1 MTDYVKR
8 EINNI
13 EAIASRC
20 TESQADGYSQIM
32 RICEALQEEIDEAYK
47 KPQFEGATSD
57 CAGWNLAYEVLP
69 KIDNEVEVL
78 RKDNSISKDELVR
91 DEDGDLTWK
100 ITKDLD
106 VKAWRYL

>member
-47 KPQFEGATSD
+47 KPKFEGATSD
-57 CAGWNLAYEVLP
+57 CAGWNLAYEVLQ
-69 KIDNEVEVL
+69 
-78 RKDNSISKDELVR
+78 NSIMKLKSF
-91 DEDGDLTWK
+91 
-100 ITKDLD
+100 TKTTASAKMNWCVMKMGILLG
-106 VKAWRYL
+106 R

>member
-1 MTDYVKR
+1 M
-8 EINNI
+8 
-13 EAIASRC
+13 
-20 TESQADGYSQIM
+20 
-32 RICEALQEEIDEAYK
+32 
-47 KPQFEGATSD
+47 
-57 CAGWNLAYEVLP
+57 AYEVLP

-78 RKDNSISKDELVR
+78 HKDNSISKDELVR

>member
-32 RICEALQEEIDEAYK
+32 R
-47 KPQFEGATSD
+47 
-57 CAGWNLAYEVLP
+57 
-69 KIDNEVEVL
+69 
-78 RKDNSISKDELVR
+78 
-91 DEDGDLTWK
+91 
-100 ITKDLD
+100 
-106 VKAWRYL
+106 

>member
-47 KPQFEGATSD
+47 KPQFEGATWHMR
-57 CAGWNLAYEVLP
+57 CYQ
-69 KIDNEVEVL
+69 K
-78 RKDNSISKDELVR
+78 SIMKLKSF
-91 DEDGDLTWK
+91 
-100 ITKDLD
+100 TKTTASAKMNWCVMKMGILLG
-106 VKAWRYL
+106 R